1 MLSTI
6 LGSTRFALGNQ
17 RSDTD
22 FVDNLHTLITSN
34 MLIAFALLSSFK
46 MFGGRPV
53 ECMVPDDFT
62 SSWEEIRTVEEGDST
77 SFIEQVGISTSH
89 IVGGGKNHIS

>member
-1 MLSTI
+1 MGHVVPRGKDAWWLTKQIKQKMLSTI
-6 LGSTRFALGNQ
+6 LGSTRFAIGTQ

-62 SSWEEIRTVEEGDST
+62 SSWEEVCS
-77 SFIEQVGISTSH
+77 
-89 IVGGGKNHIS
+89 